1 MGSGSGSAGY
11 PDNLVELG
19 RIFGVPVD
27 TILRPDSRLP
37 ESESAEP
44 ENAASP
50 GVPLKRPVLT
60 GKIRWFAIAAVLLAL
75 AGALCNLVSLI
86 WIGRLQERV
95 EALQA
100 QVNAIPERTD
110 TVYIPQSGAQE
121 ESALADFDVSYD
133 LQYDPNAQ
141 TAEMLHVSIYTRPK
155 ELHPENETAKF
166 YHAKRFIKLD
176 LQCAVGPGQ
185 RLFRRYGNPH
195 AGCVFGLSGA
205 NR

>member
-1 MGSGSGSAGY
+1 MTTGEKIAALRRKAGMSQEALADQLGISRQAVSKWEADQAV
-11 PDNLVELG
+11 PGMDNLVELG

-27 TILRPDSRLP
+27 AILRPDSRLP

-60 GKIRWFAIAAVLLAL
+60 GKIRWFAIAAVLIAL

-110 TVYIPQSGAQE
+110 TVYIPQSLSLIHILRIKVPV
-121 ESALADFDVSYD
+121 SA
-133 LQYDPNAQ
+133 PNALRTTQ
-141 TAEMLHVSIYTRPK
+141 PTIMA
-155 ELHPENETAKF
+155 
-166 YHAKRFIKLD
+166 
-176 LQCAVGPGQ
+176 
-185 RLFRRYGNPH
+185 
-195 AGCVFGLSGA
+195 
-205 NR
+205 